1 MGVAMVR
8 PKQARAVQTRAS
20 ILRAAAEA
28 FDEFGFAGA
37 SINQI
42 LKRAGV
48 TSGAMYHH
56 FESKEALARALMNAQ
71 PETIVP
77 WLESTGLQRLV
88 DMTLIWS
95 HQLQT
100 DPLLRAGVR
109 LTGEQ
114 ATFGMQD
121 SSPYESWTEI
131 MVDCLEVAAER
142 GELQPGVEPRA
153 VAEFLVDS
161 CTGMQTVATV
171 VSGRKDLGD
180 RVTRMWQ
187 LLLPGIVVPTV
198 IMRTQVG
205 TDRLKRLLLE
215 KD

>member
-1 MGVAMVR
+1 MVR

>member
-215 KD
+215 QD

>member
-1 MGVAMVR
+1 MGR

>member
-1 MGVAMVR
+1 MSR
-8 PKQARAVQTRAS
+8 PRQERAVQTRES
-20 ILRAAAEA
+20 ILRAAAEV

-37 SINQI
+37 SINRI

-71 PETIVP
+71 SETIVP

-88 DMTLIWS
+88 DTTLIWS
-95 HQLQT
+95 YQLQT
-100 DPLLRAGVR
+100 DPMLRAGVR

-121 SSPYESWTEI
+121 PSPYRAWTEI
-131 MVDCLEVAAER
+131 MVDCLAAAAER
-142 GELQPGVEPRA
+142 GELQPGVEPQA
-153 VAEFLVDS
+153 VAEFVVES

-171 VSGRKDLGD
+171 ASGRKDLGD
-180 RVTRMWQ
+180 RVTRMWH
-187 LLLPGIVVPTV
+187 LLLPGIAVPTV

-205 TDRLKRLLLE
+205 PERLKQLLPAPN
-215 KD
+215 